1 MWVGVGEGLLRK
13 VMPTAQVGLFP
24 PTLSEGENVGSPL
37 RTGRGREKPEC
48 TQSKTS
54 PQMAKGHEASGTKV
68 QQYFLRKPFYG
79 VAFTL
84 YVVCVLPWRR
94 KWQPTPVFLPGELQG
109 QGSLVGCR
117 HGVAQS
123 RAQLKRLSSS
133 SSSSSSFFFFFSPC
147 LRMAYT
153 Q

>member
-1 MWVGVGEGLLRK
+1 MGVGEGLLRK
-13 VMPTAQVGLFP
+13 AMPTAQVGLFP

-37 RTGRGREKPEC
+37 RTGRAREKPEC

-68 QQYFLRKPFYG
+68 QQYFLRKPFCG

-94 KWQPTPVFLPGELQG
+94 KWQLTPVFLPGESQG

-117 HGVAQS
+117 LWGRTESGTTEA
-123 RAQLKRLSSS
+123 
-133 SSSSSSFFFFFSPC
+133 
-147 LRMAYT
+147 T
-153 Q
+153 